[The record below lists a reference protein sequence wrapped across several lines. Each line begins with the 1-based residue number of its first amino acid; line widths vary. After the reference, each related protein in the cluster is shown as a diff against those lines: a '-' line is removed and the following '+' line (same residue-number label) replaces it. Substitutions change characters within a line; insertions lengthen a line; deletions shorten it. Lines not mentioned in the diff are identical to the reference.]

1 MSLTSYQ
8 KTLVTI
14 DVVGPCLSTLMFIF
28 LRYSGRISHSLWLTY
43 LFGIGIGC
51 IWEIPFGLA
60 GDSFLVSSFDNPL
73 GFGVHILHAFW
84 DSLIFLFGMYF
95 IHIRNDNKYCG
106 LAQLGMLI
114 VYGLLQEFLVELAFD
129 NHYWYY
135 KTDNKHNPVVFTING
150 TGHTS
155 VPYLIWIMFPILYL
169 AGVFSII
176 DTYGPLK
183 KNGRRE
189 I

>member
-1 MSLTSYQ
+1 MTMHY
-8 KTLVTI
+8 I
-14 DVVGPCLSTLMFIF
+14 I
-28 LRYSGRISHSLWLTY
+28 
-43 LFGIGIGC
+43 
-51 IWEIPFGLA
+51 
-60 GDSFLVSSFDNPL
+60 
-73 GFGVHILHAFW
+73 
-84 DSLIFLFGMYF
+84 
-95 IHIRNDNKYCG
+95 IRNDNKYCG

-114 VYGLLQEFLVELAFD
+114 VYGLLQEFLLELAFN

-150 TGHTS
+150 TGYTS

-189 I
+189 ITDSRCRNLIEKS